1 MKNKFFVNRF
11 LPILCI
17 FLLVACFFTTN
28 VFASSNLTANN
39 GNSYN
44 LPEFTEEMKK
54 YDKYLIFV
62 ENDGKHFALYFLVD
76 DDGYFFNNSSGI
88 YCYGRLLIC
97 STDGDGFYGSRY
109 EVKSGTV
116 GKIGGSIT
124 GSSTF
129 ISSVDIYT
137 DVNKSDVFFQKPL
150 QGITQTL
157 VAETEKV
164 QIAEQLKIMIV
175 GFLKY
180 LIALVISVIAFYK
193 GWKFLLMQ
201 LRKS

>member
-62 ENDGKHFALYFLVD
+62 ENGGKLFNLVFLVD
-76 DDGYFFNNSSGI
+76 NNGYFYNTTGGI
-88 YCYGRLLIC
+88 FCYGRVLLC
-97 STDGDGFYGSRY
+97 STTGDSYYNTRY
-109 EVKSGTV
+109 EVSSGTIA
-116 GKIGGSIT
+116 KLGGPIT
-124 GSSTF
+124 SASVF
-129 ISSVDIYT
+129 ISSVDIYA
-137 DVNKSDVFFQKPL
+137 DANKNNIFFQKPL
-150 QGITQTL
+150 LGIKETL
-157 VAETEKV
+157 VVETEKA
-164 QIAEQLKIMIV
+164 QIMEQIKIMIA

-193 GWKFLLMQ
+193 GWKFLSMQ